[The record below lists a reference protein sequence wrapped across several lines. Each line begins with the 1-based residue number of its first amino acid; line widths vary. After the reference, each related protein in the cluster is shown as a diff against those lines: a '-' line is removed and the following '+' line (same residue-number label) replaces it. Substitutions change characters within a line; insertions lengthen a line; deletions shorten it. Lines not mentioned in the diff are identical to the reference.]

1 MFCPD
6 IVYLQHRLSDVVS
19 LDFVGP
25 RLSHGCRADSY
36 DRTHTFCGM
45 KPKNSAN
52 HALQSVTQKAKSK
65 ARTTRRGEREIKD
78 EPDAFRRAVER
89 WTLRSLLI
97 AATIVLASELLPWT
111 VQKVR
116 QCVRETMHNN
126 SAQCSMSISGE

>member
-1 MFCPD
+1 
-6 IVYLQHRLSDVVS
+6 
-19 LDFVGP
+19 
-25 RLSHGCRADSY
+25 
-36 DRTHTFCGM
+36 M